1 MMLRSKSAIPTAIFW
16 SSEIRLPSGST
27 LSTNGRTAI
36 SDGSSPKHNLETRSQ
51 KPEARS
57 QNGDSES
64 QIGAVPHSGFW
75 LLASGFS
82 GFSPMQASSFVIIT
96 GLSGSG
102 KGTFLRALEDRGFF
116 CVDNL
121 PLGLLSKFYELLVKS
136 EGETAKTA
144 MVIDVREG
152 QTLSEFPAVY
162 DERKKD
168 PALEMSLW
176 FLEASDAVLVRR
188 FSETRRPH
196 PLDPHRPVLEAI
208 ALERDL
214 LAPIRDM
221 ADNILDT
228 SQFTIHELRQH
239 AVRLFEERQAQH
251 LLVSLVSFG
260 FKYGVPID
268 SDLVFDVRFLPNP
281 NFVPHLKAY
290 TGADANVV
298 EYMNSHEAT
307 RKFLDHVYS
316 FIDFL
321 LPQFEKEGKSY
332 VTISIGCT
340 GGRHRSVMIA
350 NAIAQHIEGRKYRV
364 KVSHR
369 DVEKKG

>member
-1 MMLRSKSAIPTAIFW
+1 MQP
-16 SSEIRLPSGST
+16 
-27 LSTNGRTAI
+27 
-36 SDGSSPKHNLETRSQ
+36 
-51 KPEARS
+51 
-57 QNGDSES
+57 
-64 QIGAVPHSGFW
+64 
-75 LLASGFS
+75 ASFI
-82 GFSPMQASSFVIIT
+82 IIT

-121 PLGLLSKFYELLVKS
+121 PLGLLPKFYELIVKS
-136 EGETAKTA
+136 EGESSKAA

-152 QTLSEFPAVY
+152 QTLSEFPSVY
-162 DERKKD
+162 EELKKNS
-168 PALEMSLW
+168 ALEMSLW
-176 FLEASDAVLVRR
+176 FLEASEAVLVRR

-196 PLDPHRPVLEAI
+196 PLDPNRPVLEAI
-208 ALERDL
+208 ALERER
-214 LAPIRDM
+214 LAPIRTM
-221 ADNILDT
+221 ADYILDT

-239 AVRLFEERQAQH
+239 AVRLFEEKQAQH

-281 NFVPHLKAY
+281 NFIPDLKAH
-290 TGADANVV
+290 TGAHPAVM

-307 RKFLDHVYS
+307 HKFLDHVYN

-321 LPQFEKEGKSY
+321 LPQYEKEGKSY

-340 GGRHRSVMIA
+340 GGRHRSVFIA
-350 NAIAQHIEGRKYRV
+350 NAIGEHLEQNKYRV

-369 DVEKKG
+369 DSEKG

>member
-1 MMLRSKSAIPTAIFW
+1 MQP
-16 SSEIRLPSGST
+16 PSF
-27 LSTNGRTAI
+27 I
-36 SDGSSPKHNLETRSQ
+36 
-51 KPEARS
+51 
-57 QNGDSES
+57 
-64 QIGAVPHSGFW
+64 
-75 LLASGFS
+75 
-82 GFSPMQASSFVIIT
+82 IIT

-121 PLGLLSKFYELLVKS
+121 PLGLLSTFYELILKS
-136 EGETAKTA
+136 ESESAKAA

-152 QTLSEFPAVY
+152 QTLSEFPRVF
-162 DERKKD
+162 DELKRK
-168 PALEMSLW
+168 PGLELSLW

-196 PLDPHRPVLEAI
+196 PLDPNRPVLEAI
-208 ALERDL
+208 AQEREL
-214 LAPIRDM
+214 LAPIRTM
-221 ADNILDT
+221 ADYVLDT
-228 SQFTIHELRQH
+228 SQFTIHELRQR

-281 NFVPHLKAY
+281 NFVPHLKAH
-290 TGADANVV
+290 TGADRPVI
-298 EYMNSHEAT
+298 EYMNSQEGT
-307 RKFLDHVYS
+307 KEFLDHVYE
-316 FIDFL
+316 FIGYL
-321 LPQFEKEGKSY
+321 LPQYEKEGKSY

-340 GGRHRSVMIA
+340 GGRHRSVFIA
-350 NAIAQHIEGRKYRV
+350 NAIGQHLSEQKYRV

-369 DVEKKG
+369 DSEKD

>member
-1 MMLRSKSAIPTAIFW
+1 
-16 SSEIRLPSGST
+16 
-27 LSTNGRTAI
+27 
-36 SDGSSPKHNLETRSQ
+36 
-51 KPEARS
+51 
-57 QNGDSES
+57 
-64 QIGAVPHSGFW
+64 
-75 LLASGFS
+75 
-82 GFSPMQASSFVIIT
+82 MQPSSFIIIT

-121 PLGLLSKFYELLVKS
+121 PLGLLTKFHELILKS
-136 EGETAKTA
+136 EGESSKTA

-152 QTLSEFPAVY
+152 ETLSEFPAVF
-162 DERKKD
+162 EELKKNR
-168 PALEMSLW
+168 AMNMSLW

-196 PLDPHRPVLEAI
+196 PIDSDRPVLEAI
-208 ALERDL
+208 ALERER
-214 LAPIRDM
+214 LAPIRAM
-221 ADNILDT
+221 ADHVLDT

-239 AVRLFEERQAQH
+239 AVRLFEEKQAQH

-281 NFVPHLKAY
+281 NFVPDLKPF
-290 TGADANVV
+290 TGADPNVA

-307 RKFLDHVYS
+307 HKFLEHVDA

-321 LPQFEKEGKSY
+321 LPQYEKEGKSY

-340 GGRHRSVMIA
+340 GGRHRSVFIA
-350 NAIAQHIEGRKYRV
+350 NAIARHVREKMYRV

-369 DVEKKG
+369 DSEKKG

>member
-1 MMLRSKSAIPTAIFW
+1 MKP
-16 SSEIRLPSGST
+16 SSLI
-27 LSTNGRTAI
+27 
-36 SDGSSPKHNLETRSQ
+36 
-51 KPEARS
+51 
-57 QNGDSES
+57 
-64 QIGAVPHSGFW
+64 
-75 LLASGFS
+75 
-82 GFSPMQASSFVIIT
+82 IIT

-102 KGTFLRALEDRGFF
+102 KGTFLRALEDRGYF

-121 PLGLLSKFYELLVKS
+121 PVSLLSKFYELVLKS
-136 EGETAKTA
+136 EHESAKA
-144 MVIDVREG
+144 ALVIDVREG
-152 QTLSEFPAVY
+152 ETLSEFPAILQ
-162 DERKKD
+162 EMRTEG
-168 PALEMSLW
+168 ALEISLW
-176 FLEASDAVLVRR
+176 FLEASDAVLIRR

-196 PLDPHRPVLEAI
+196 PLDPNLPVLEAV
-208 ALERDL
+208 ALERER
-214 LAPIRDM
+214 LAPIRAM
-221 ADNILDT
+221 ADVVLDT

-290 TGADANVV
+290 TGADPNVV

-316 FIDFL
+316 FVDFL

-332 VTISIGCT
+332 VTISVGCT
-340 GGRHRSVMIA
+340 GGRHRSVMIS
-350 NAIAQHIEGRKYRV
+350 NAIAQYIEGRKYRV

-369 DVEKKG
+369 DMEKTG

>member
-1 MMLRSKSAIPTAIFW
+1 MHP
-16 SSEIRLPSGST
+16 
-27 LSTNGRTAI
+27 
-36 SDGSSPKHNLETRSQ
+36 
-51 KPEARS
+51 
-57 QNGDSES
+57 
-64 QIGAVPHSGFW
+64 
-75 LLASGFS
+75 
-82 GFSPMQASSFVIIT
+82 SSFIIIT

-121 PLGLLSKFYELLVKS
+121 PVGLLGKFHELILKS
-136 EGETAKTA
+136 QEGAKAA

-152 QTLSEFPAVY
+152 ETTLSEFPAVY
-162 DERKKD
+162 QDLKKS
-168 PALEMSLW
+168 PSLQMSLW

-196 PLDPHRPVLEAI
+196 PADPNLPVLDAI
-208 ALERDL
+208 AVERQL

-221 ADNILDT
+221 ADHVLDT
-228 SQFTIHELRQH
+228 SQFTIHQLRQH
-239 AVRLFEERQAQH
+239 AVRLFEESEAQH

-281 NFVPHLKAY
+281 NFVPELKSY
-290 TGADANVV
+290 TGADSQVV

-307 RKFLDHVYS
+307 HKFLDHVHA
-316 FIDFL
+316 FVDFL
-321 LPQFEKEGKSY
+321 LPQYEKEGKSY

-340 GGRHRSVMIA
+340 GGRHRSVFIA
-350 NAIAQHIEGRKYRV
+350 NEIANHVKAANYRV

-369 DVEKKG
+369 DAEKG

>member
-1 MMLRSKSAIPTAIFW
+1 
-16 SSEIRLPSGST
+16 
-27 LSTNGRTAI
+27 
-36 SDGSSPKHNLETRSQ
+36 
-51 KPEARS
+51 
-57 QNGDSES
+57 
-64 QIGAVPHSGFW
+64 
-75 LLASGFS
+75 
-82 GFSPMQASSFVIIT
+82 MQPSSFIIIT

-121 PLGLLSKFYELLVKS
+121 PVGLLGKFHELIVKS
-136 EGETAKTA
+136 QDEAAKAA

-152 QTLSEFPAVY
+152 ETLSEFPAVY
-162 DERKKD
+162 QELKKN
-168 PALEMSLW
+168 PSLQMSLW
-176 FLEASDAVLVRR
+176 FLEASDEVLVRR

-196 PLDPHRPVLEAI
+196 PLDPNRTVLEAI
-208 ALERDL
+208 ALEREL
-214 LAPIRDM
+214 LAPIRAM
-221 ADNILDT
+221 ADQVLDT

-239 AVRLFEERQAQH
+239 AVRLFEEREAQH

-281 NFVPHLKAY
+281 NFVPDLKSF
-290 TGADANVV
+290 TGSDPKVI
-298 EYMNSHEAT
+298 EYMNSHDST
-307 RKFLDHVYS
+307 HKFLDHVYA

-321 LPQFEKEGKSY
+321 LPQYEKEGKSY

-340 GGRHRSVMIA
+340 GGRHRSVFIA
-350 NAIAQHIEGRKYRV
+350 NSIGKHLEDGKYRV

-369 DVEKKG
+369 DAEKTG

>member
-1 MMLRSKSAIPTAIFW
+1 
-16 SSEIRLPSGST
+16 
-27 LSTNGRTAI
+27 
-36 SDGSSPKHNLETRSQ
+36 
-51 KPEARS
+51 
-57 QNGDSES
+57 
-64 QIGAVPHSGFW
+64 
-75 LLASGFS
+75 
-82 GFSPMQASSFVIIT
+82 MQPSSFIIIT

-121 PLGLLSKFYELLVKS
+121 PLGLLGKFHELIAKS
-136 EGETAKTA
+136 QDEGAKVA
-144 MVIDVREG
+144 MVIDIREG
-152 QTLSEFPAVY
+152 GTLSEFPAVY
-162 DERKKD
+162 RDLKQN
-168 PALEMSLW
+168 PSLHMSLW

-196 PLDPHRPVLEAI
+196 PLDPNRPVLEAI

-214 LAPIRDM
+214 LAPIRDI
-221 ADNILDT
+221 ADHVLDT
-228 SQFTIHELRQH
+228 SRFTIHELRQH
-239 AVRLFEERQAQH
+239 AVELFEEREVQH

-281 NFVPHLKAY
+281 NFVPELKHY
-290 TGADANVV
+290 TGADPGVM

-307 RKFLDHVYS
+307 HKFLQHVQA
-316 FIDFL
+316 FVDFL
-321 LPQFEKEGKSY
+321 LPQYEKEGKSY

-340 GGRHRSVMIA
+340 GGRHRSVFIA
-350 NAIAQHIEGRKYRV
+350 NAIAKHVEEAKYRV

-369 DVEKKG
+369 DAEKKG

>member
-1 MMLRSKSAIPTAIFW
+1 MQRSAFI
-16 SSEIRLPSGST
+16 
-27 LSTNGRTAI
+27 
-36 SDGSSPKHNLETRSQ
+36 
-51 KPEARS
+51 
-57 QNGDSES
+57 
-64 QIGAVPHSGFW
+64 
-75 LLASGFS
+75 
-82 GFSPMQASSFVIIT
+82 IIT
-96 GLSGSG
+96 GMSGSG

-121 PLGLLSKFYELLVKS
+121 PLGLLSKFYELIQKS
-136 EGETAKTA
+136 ETESAKSA

-152 QTLSEFPAVY
+152 QTLSEFPAVFAELKNKP
-162 DERKKD
+162 D
-168 PALEMSLW
+168 LELTLW

-196 PLDPHRPVLEAI
+196 PLDPNRPVLEAI
-208 ALERDL
+208 ALEREL
-214 LAPIRDM
+214 LAPIRAM
-221 ADNILDT
+221 ADYVLDT
-228 SQFTIHELRQH
+228 SQFTIHDLRQH
-239 AVRLFEERQAQH
+239 AVRLFEERKAQH

-281 NFVPHLKAY
+281 NFVPHLKPH
-290 TGADANVV
+290 TGADPPVI

-307 RKFLDHVYS
+307 AKFLEHVHT

-321 LPQFEKEGKSY
+321 LPQYEKEGKSY

-340 GGRHRSVMIA
+340 GGRHRSVFIA
-350 NAIAQHIEGRKYRV
+350 NAISQHLSQQKYRV

-369 DVEKKG
+369 DSEKG

>member
-1 MMLRSKSAIPTAIFW
+1 
-16 SSEIRLPSGST
+16 
-27 LSTNGRTAI
+27 
-36 SDGSSPKHNLETRSQ
+36 
-51 KPEARS
+51 
-57 QNGDSES
+57 
-64 QIGAVPHSGFW
+64 
-75 LLASGFS
+75 
-82 GFSPMQASSFVIIT
+82 MQPSSFIIIT

-121 PLGLLSKFYELLVKS
+121 PLGLLGKFHELILKS
-136 EGETAKTA
+136 QDEGAKVA

-152 QTLSEFPAVY
+152 GTLIEFPEVY
-162 DERKKD
+162 RELKQN
-168 PALEMSLW
+168 PALQMSLW

-196 PLDPHRPVLEAI
+196 PLDPGRPVLEAI

-221 ADNILDT
+221 ADYVLDT
-228 SQFTIHELRQH
+228 SRFTIHELRQH
-239 AVRLFEERQAQH
+239 AVRLFEEKQAQH

-281 NFVPHLKAY
+281 NFVPELKAF
-290 TGADANVV
+290 TGADAKVAA
-298 EYMNSHEAT
+298 YMNSHDAT
-307 RKFLDHVYS
+307 HKFLDHVYA

-321 LPQFEKEGKSY
+321 LPQYEKEGKSY

-340 GGRHRSVMIA
+340 GGRHRSVFIA
-350 NAIAQHIEGRKYRV
+350 NAVGKHVEEGKYRV

-369 DVEKKG
+369 DAEKTG

>member
-1 MMLRSKSAIPTAIFW
+1 VQP
-16 SSEIRLPSGST
+16 
-27 LSTNGRTAI
+27 
-36 SDGSSPKHNLETRSQ
+36 
-51 KPEARS
+51 
-57 QNGDSES
+57 
-64 QIGAVPHSGFW
+64 
-75 LLASGFS
+75 
-82 GFSPMQASSFVIIT
+82 SSFIIIT

-116 CVDNL
+116 CVENL
-121 PLGLLSKFYELLVKS
+121 PLGLLSKFSELVVQS
-136 EGETAKTA
+136 EGDASKAA

-162 DERKKD
+162 EELRKN
-168 PALEMSLW
+168 PSLQMSLW

-208 ALERDL
+208 ALERDR
-214 LAPIRDM
+214 LAPIRAM
-221 ADNILDT
+221 SDNVLDT

-239 AVRLFEERQAQH
+239 AVRLFEERSGQH

-268 SDLVFDVRFLPNP
+268 SDLMFDVRFLPNP
-281 NFVPHLKAY
+281 NFVPHLKPH
-290 TGADANVV
+290 TGADPAVM

-307 RKFLDHVYS
+307 HKFLEHVYT

-321 LPQFEKEGKSY
+321 LPQYEKEGKSY

-340 GGRHRSVMIA
+340 GGRHRSVFIA
-350 NAIAQHIEGRKYRV
+350 NAIGKHLEEQKYRV

-369 DVEKKG
+369 DSEKKG